1 MFFPIVYHR
10 SSALFILSIFDS
22 FKASV
27 CCVHFLLSVVRSR
40 HVYVR
45 AALSVAL
52 TNVCVCVWC
61 DMVRPRNCLQLWSKI
76 IFIKDL

>member
-10 SSALFILSIFDS
+10 PSALFILSVFDS

-27 CCVHFLLSVVRSR
+27 CCVHFLLSVVRSQ

-45 AALSVAL
+45 TALAVAL
-52 TNVCVCVWC
+52 ANVCVWC